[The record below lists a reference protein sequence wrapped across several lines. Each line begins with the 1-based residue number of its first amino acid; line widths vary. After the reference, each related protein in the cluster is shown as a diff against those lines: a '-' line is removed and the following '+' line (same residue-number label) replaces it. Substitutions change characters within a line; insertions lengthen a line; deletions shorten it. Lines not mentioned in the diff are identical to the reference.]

1 MKSPGYPIL
10 VRLGVP
16 IGAVIV
22 LCVVAVALVENTLT
36 RILVTLATLA
46 VVGFILAGI
55 SARLRRLAIQGRRV
69 GSLEGPRHI
78 SEAPEREISEV
89 AAGLRGA
96 GERLAAA
103 TQELA
108 VKRAQLDALVNAVE
122 VGVVILD
129 VEQRMT
135 LINPAAARMMG
146 SGPRDLRGQLVHEVV
161 RAPAFLKFIN
171 DVMERPR
178 LASAEMEFVAD
189 SRRAM
194 RVTSVALTDRKS
206 LITGAVVLL
215 TDLTEMKRLESVRS
229 DFAANVSHEL
239 RTPITNIK
247 GYAETLL
254 EIGLSDPELAVKFLK
269 IVATNADR
277 LGAIVDDILALT
289 NLERSEADD
298 TLVTSEG
305 RLRPILEAARVQH
318 ATAAMA
324 KQIEVLVEAPADLTG
339 QVNARLLE
347 QGVGNLID
355 NAVKYS
361 PAGTRVHVKAER
373 INSPVGPMLE
383 ISVAD
388 EGPGIA
394 QEHLSRIFE
403 RFYRVDKARSRE
415 QGGTGL
421 GLAIV
426 KHIATAH
433 GGQITVESTPGKG
446 STFRMS
452 IPDPAGFTQS

>member
-1 MKSPGYPIL
+1 MPIA
-10 VRLGVP
+10 GVL
-16 IGAVIV
+16 V
-22 LCVVAVALVENTLT
+22 LCVIAVTQTENVGT
-36 RILVTLATLA
+36 RWLVTIAAIA
-46 VVGFILAGI
+46 VIGFILAGF
-55 SARLRRLAIQGRRV
+55 SARLRRLAVQTRRV
-69 GSLEGPRHI
+69 GTLHGPRYVTA
-78 SEAPEREISEV
+78 APEREVTEV
-89 AAGLRGA
+89 VLGLRNVGD
-96 GERLAAA
+96 RLAAA
-103 TQELA
+103 TTELHTS
-108 VKRAQLDALVNAVE
+108 RAQLDALVNAVD

-129 VEQRMT
+129 SEQRMVRV
-135 LINPAAARMMG
+135 NPAAARILAAG
-146 SGPRDLRGQLVHEVV
+146 SRDLRGQLVHEVV
-161 RAPAFLKFIN
+161 RAPAFLKFVT
-171 DVMERPR
+171 DVMDRPR
-178 LASAEMEFVAD
+178 LASAEMEIVAD
-189 SRRAM
+189 ARRAL
-194 RVTSVALTDRKS
+194 RVTSAALTDGESRVN
-206 LITGAVVLL
+206 GVVVLL

-254 EIGLSDPELAVKFLK
+254 EIGLSDPELAGKFLR
-269 IVATNADR
+269 IVASNADR

-298 TLVTSEG
+298 TLVTADSA
-305 RLRPILEAARVQH
+305 LAPILEGARVQH
-318 ATAAMA
+318 APAAFA
-324 KQIEVLVEAPADLTG
+324 KQMEVSIEVSPDLTG

-361 PAGTRVHVKAER
+361 PAGTRVHVRASR
-373 INSPVGPMLE
+373 VPSPVGPMLE

-394 QEHLSRIFE
+394 PEHLSRIFE

-433 GGQITVESTPGKG
+433 GGQIAVESTPGKG
-446 STFRMS
+446 STFRIS
-452 IPDPAGFTQS
+452 IPDPAPLAKS